1 MRFFLPQSEEKN
13 MVPNIIAHRGA
24 KACAPQNTIPSFE
37 RAVADLADGFETDV
51 HLTKDGIPVICHNY
65 DIDETSDGTGFI
77 EKMTLEELRRF
88 DFGSWYGEEFR
99 GTTIPTLDEFLAVAK
114 KADIRVLNIEIKRPP
129 SRLKELVEKTLTAVE
144 EYGLTDRLIISSF
157 SVQILRYVKQCAPA
171 VPTGFLYPSNNPSA
185 CYPVVWPAAMVR
197 FTKCN
202 AIHPLH
208 KLVSA
213 PLVKWAHKKGM
224 VVNVWTVNEEEDIKR
239 MLLLGVDGIITDNPA
254 YVREVVGTCVQHI
267 R

>member
-1 MRFFLPQSEEKN
+1 
-13 MVPNIIAHRGA
+13 MVPDIIAHRGA

-37 RAVADLADGFETDV
+37 RAVADKADGFETDV

-77 EKMTLEELRRF
+77 EKMTLEELRAF
-88 DFGSWYGEEFR
+88 DFGAWYGEEFK
-99 GTTIPTLDEFLAVAK
+99 GTKIPTLEEFLAVAK
-114 KADIRVLNIEIKRPP
+114 KADIRVLNIELKRPP
-129 SRLKELVEKTLTAVE
+129 SRLRELVDKTLRAVE
-144 EYGLTDRLIISSF
+144 AYGLTDKLLISSF
-157 SVQILRYVKQCAPA
+157 SVQILRYVKQIAPS

-197 FTKCN
+197 FTKCD
-202 AIHPLH
+202 AIHPIH
-208 KLVSA
+208 KLVGE

-224 VVNVWTVNEEEDIKR
+224 HVNVWTVNEEEDIKR

-254 YVREVVGTCVQHI
+254 FVRAVIAKNVQHI

>member
-1 MRFFLPQSEEKN
+1 MI
-13 MVPNIIAHRGA
+13 PNIIAHRGA

-37 RAVADLADGFETDV
+37 RAVSDLADGFETDV

-77 EKMTLEELRRF
+77 EKMTLEELRAF

-99 GTTIPTLDEFLAVAK
+99 GTTIPTLNEFLAVAQ
-114 KADIRVLNIEIKRPP
+114 KADIKVLNIEIKRPP
-129 SRLKELVEKTLTAVE
+129 SRLKELVEKTLAAVE

-157 SVQILRYVKQCAPA
+157 SVQILRYVKQCAPS

-202 AIHPLH
+202 AIHPIH
-208 KLVSA
+208 NLVGA
-213 PLVKWAHKKGM
+213 PLVKWAHKKGLA
-224 VVNVWTVNEEEDIKR
+224 VNVWTVNEEEDIKR
-239 MLLLGVDGIITDNPA
+239 LLLLGVDGLITDNPA
-254 YVREVVGTCVQHI
+254 FVREVIGTCVQHI

>member
-1 MRFFLPQSEEKN
+1 

-37 RAVADLADGFETDV
+37 RAVADKADGFETDV

-88 DFGSWYGEEFR
+88 DFGSWYGEEFM

-129 SRLKELVEKTLTAVE
+129 SRLKELVEKTLAAVE
-144 EYGLTDRLIISSF
+144 EYGLTDKLIISSF
-157 SVQILRYVKQCAPA
+157 SVQILRYVKKMAPS
-171 VPTGFLYPSNNPSA
+171 VPTGFLYPSNNPQA
-185 CYPVVWPAAMVR
+185 CYPVVWPFAMVP
-197 FTKCN
+197 FTKCD
-202 AIHPLH
+202 AIHPIH
-208 KLVSA
+208 NLVWE

-224 VVNVWTVNEEEDIKR
+224 AVNVWTVNEEEDIKR

-254 YVREVVGTCVQHI
+254 FVRETINGCVAHK

>member
-1 MRFFLPQSEEKN
+1 

-65 DIDETSDGTGFI
+65 DIDETSNGTGFI

-88 DFGSWYGEEFR
+88 DFGAWYGEEFK
-99 GTTIPTLDEFLAVAK
+99 GTTIPTLNEFLAVAK
-114 KADIRVLNIEIKRPP
+114 KADIKVLNIEIKRPP
-129 SRLKELVEKTLTAVE
+129 SRLKELVEKTLAAVE
-144 EYGLTDRLIISSF
+144 EYGLTDRLLISSF

-171 VPTGFLYPSNNPSA
+171 IPTGFLYPSNNPSA

-197 FTKCN
+197 FTKCDC
-202 AIHPLH
+202 IHPLH